1 MIGLDTNVLVRYVV
15 RDDPG
20 QTAAAT
26 RLVESECT
34 PDSPG
39 IVTLVVLCELVWVL
53 ERGYRYDRGEIA
65 GVLRRLLG
73 AQEIRVERSDLA
85 WQALNGYEDG
95 AAGFADVVIGLCG
108 REEGAESTWTFDR
121 KAAGTGLFKVIG
133 GTGPKTGGHLK

>member
-1 MIGLDTNVLVRYVV
+1 LIGLDTNVLARYVV

-26 RLVESECT
+26 RLIESKCSV
-34 PDSPG
+34 DSPG

-53 ERGYRYDRGEIA
+53 ERGYRYRRTEIA
-65 GVLRRLLG
+65 RVLRSLLG

-95 AAGFADVVIGLCG
+95 SAGFADFVIGLCA
-108 REEGAESTWTFDR
+108 REEGADSTWTLDR
-121 KAAGTGLFKVIG
+121 DAAASGLFTMIG
-133 GTGPKTGGHLK
+133 GTDPRASAG